1 VVARFPIGISLMDGG
16 GTLPGGY
23 VMADIIG
30 KIEGLAG
37 LALLGGV
44 AYAALKFGPTI
55 INAFKDAGKGARDVL
70 DVLSPKSA
78 VSTHADAV
86 RDALDAEQRAWEA
99 GDALEAERQNAI
111 ARREAYKSAFDA
123 GSTILGWN
131 PFLQAATRFA
141 GDLAV
146 DAIVPRDTVSF
157 VSGKAASTSAV
168 SFVSGQASDINFDAN
183 LAKKQAEWQAAQDAR
198 TEAVKLLVQERNA
211 ALAAEREAQRIR
223 NEQQYNAWLQSTRPA
238 SSVTSFLTVG
248 KQYQGQQEV
257 APGVYVAPSGA
268 YQVIQGGQ
276 IVAAGSAG
284 AVQGALVAANADM
297 YPGTNY
303 RREVVEGYQAKARAG
318 DAAASAWLK
327 RFAPAGA
334 V

>member
-1 VVARFPIGISLMDGG
+1 
-16 GTLPGGY
+16 
-23 VMADIIG
+23 MADIFG

-44 AYAALKFGPTI
+44 AYAALKFGPAI
-55 INAFKDAGKGARDVL
+55 INAFKDAGKGARDAL
-70 DVLSPKSA
+70 DILSPKSA

-86 RDALDAEQRAWEA
+86 RDAVAAERRAREMGDYVEA
-99 GDALEAERQNAI
+99 DRQNAI
-111 ARREAYKSAFDA
+111 AWQEAYKSAVDA
-123 GSTILGWN
+123 GSTTLGWN

-146 DAIVPRDTVSF
+146 DATVPSDTVSF

-168 SFVSGQASDINFDAN
+168 SFVSGQAADINYEADR
-183 LAKKQAEWQAAQDAR
+183 AKKLAEWQAAQDAR
-198 TEAVKLLVQERNA
+198 TEAVKLLVQERNS

-223 NEQQYNAWLQSTRPA
+223 SEQQYNAWLQSTKPA
-238 SSVTSFLTVG
+238 SESVSNFLNAG

-257 APGVYVAPSGA
+257 APGVWVAPSGA
-268 YQVIQGGQ
+268 YQVIQDGQ
-276 IVAAGSAG
+276 IVAGGSAG
-284 AVQGALVAANADM
+284 AVQGALVKANTDM

-303 RREVVEGYQAKARAG
+303 RREVVEEYQAKARAG
-318 DAAASAWLK
+318 DAAAAAWLK

>member
-1 VVARFPIGISLMDGG
+1 MS
-16 GTLPGGY
+16 
-23 VMADIIG
+23 DIFG
-30 KIEGLAG
+30 KIESVAG
-37 LALLGGV
+37 LALLGGLAYV
-44 AYAALKFGPTI
+44 ALRFGPGILASFKQAGEQAGETMGSVLDTAVDIVPGASIPAAESVPDMITI
-55 INAFKDAGKGARDVL
+55 INTPGATGADVAGASSAAAWDIVGL
-70 DVLSPKSA
+70 MSPSVYPLTNLAKSITSK
-78 VSTHADAV
+78 VFGGFADAP
-86 RDALDAEQRAWEA
+86 APEA
-99 GDALEAERQNAI
+99 S
-111 ARREAYKSAFDA
+111 SA
-123 GSTILGWN
+123 
-131 PFLQAATRFA
+131 
-141 GDLAV
+141 
-146 DAIVPRDTVSF
+146 
-157 VSGKAASTSAV
+157 SAV

-211 ALAAEREAQRIR
+211 ALAAEREAQRIQT
-223 NEQQYNAWLQSTRPA
+223 EQQYNAWLQSTKPA
-238 SSVTSFLTVG
+238 SSVSNFLNVG

-318 DAAASAWLK
+318 DAAAAAWLK